1 MKVSLIVAVSEN
13 GVIGKDNDLIWHLP
27 KDMRFFKETT
37 MGHHVIMGRKNF
49 ESIPHKYSPLP
60 NRTNVVITRQINYK
74 AEGCVVVN
82 SVEAALEIAMQNG
95 DNEPFI
101 IGGGQ
106 IYKLALEANLVDKIY
121 LTKIHHAFD
130 GDTSFPKLNSDWEE
144 VNKVENKA
152 DEKHN
157 YDYDFITLI
166 KNK

>member
-1 MKVSLIVAVSEN
+1 MIVSLIVAVSEN

-27 KDMRFFKETT
+27 KDMQFFKETT

-60 NRTNVVITRQINYK
+60 NRTNVIITRQADYA

-82 SVEAALEIAMQNG
+82 SVEAALEIAKKNG
-95 DNEPFI
+95 NTEPFI

-121 LTKIHHAFD
+121 LTKVHHAFD
-130 GDTSFPKLNSDWEE
+130 GDTFFPELNSDWKE
-144 VNKVENKA
+144 VERIDCKA
-152 DEKHN
+152 DEKHEYAYSFFTFEKIN
-157 YDYDFITLI
+157 
-166 KNK
+166 